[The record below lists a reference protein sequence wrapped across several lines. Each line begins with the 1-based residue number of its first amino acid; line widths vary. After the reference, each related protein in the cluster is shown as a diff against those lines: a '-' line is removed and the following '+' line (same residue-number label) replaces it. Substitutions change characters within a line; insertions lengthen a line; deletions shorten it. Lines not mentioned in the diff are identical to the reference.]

1 MKRSRCGCDAEEDED
16 SSDEVQK
23 FLKELEKYQEEEEEE
38 SSSNEETE
46 EQEDDGEDED
56 EEESQEVIKEREAKR
71 AEAERRRSVST
82 ECTQRAAE
90 ALRNKRLAMVRWR
103 RPEGEESAVIQDM
116 PDLALLNIMRFLP
129 LAALGRLAQVRNAAS
144 STHSHHTMPQHRYQR
159 KQTCKFMSLFIK
171 TSNALWYDVAHTRY
185 GDLPSSACIHDIS
198 LVPLSLSL
206 LVSLS
211 GDAVVVLWCRDS
223 HGKDGGLAEHCEEPR
238 GAGAPRRRRRAGAAH
253 KPAAKQPPVPAV
265 PAVPHSLCVQRGARV
280 CSMEGAVHLVRL
292 GASLSLPDLSSTPNA
307 TFFCCCC
314 DLVVHCCCCHE
325 AVCSR
330 SCAAR
335 TYMCCGSAACAS
347 LAL

>member
-1 MKRSRCGCDAEEDED
+1 MLLLMVVVLVVGGALVRSPAWPDCSAAQLLGKQSVFVRVQHTDMKRSRCGCDAEEDED

-23 FLKELEKYQEEEEEE
+23 FLKELEKYQEEEEE

-46 EQEDDGEDED
+46 EQEDDGEDEDEED

-103 RPEGEESAVIQDM
+103 RPEGEESTVIQDM

-144 STHSHHTMPQHRYQR
+144 ITHSHHTTPQHRYQR

-198 LVPLSLSL
+198 LVPLSLS
-206 LVSLS
+206 S
-211 GDAVVVLWCRDS
+211 C
-223 HGKDGGLAEHCEEPR
+223 
-238 GAGAPRRRRRAGAAH
+238 
-253 KPAAKQPPVPAV
+253 
-265 PAVPHSLCVQRGARV
+265 HSVW
-280 CSMEGAVHLVRL
+280 
-292 GASLSLPDLSSTPNA
+292 
-307 TFFCCCC
+307 
-314 DLVVHCCCCHE
+314 
-325 AVCSR
+325 
-330 SCAAR
+330 
-335 TYMCCGSAACAS
+335 
-347 LAL
+347 